1 MKGDTSMAMQTD
13 ETKKET
19 QTQTTIDEQIMKI
32 IRLGKQRRQNIS
44 RKMKAGKMV
53 KDFK

>member
-1 MKGDTSMAMQTD
+1 MQKQTD
-13 ETKKET
+13 ETET
-19 QTQTTIDEQIMKI
+19 KQHQTTIDEQIMKI

-44 RKMKAGKMV
+44 RKMKAGKLI